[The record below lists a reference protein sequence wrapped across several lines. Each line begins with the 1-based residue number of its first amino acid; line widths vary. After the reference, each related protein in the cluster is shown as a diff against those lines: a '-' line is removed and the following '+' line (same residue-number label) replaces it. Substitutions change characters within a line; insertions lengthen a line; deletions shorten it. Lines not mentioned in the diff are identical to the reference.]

1 MHTMEFL
8 IGFHSDRL
16 SNLIHLVN
24 KSSLLIKE
32 KKMQALVDVSCYIRV
47 ATINQTLIN
56 HFTMYSCQ
64 SIQYVVP
71 TVTH

>member
-1 MHTMEFL
+1 LIFL
-8 IGFHSDRL
+8 VIS
-16 SNLIHLVN
+16 
-24 KSSLLIKE
+24 
-32 KKMQALVDVSCYIRV
+32 RV
-47 ATINQTLIN
+47 ATIKQTLIN

>member
-1 MHTMEFL
+1 MYAMEFL
-8 IGFHSDRL
+8 IGFHSERM

-24 KSSLLIKE
+24 KSGLLKRKSKHLLMLFVI
-32 KKMQALVDVSCYIRV
+32 SRV